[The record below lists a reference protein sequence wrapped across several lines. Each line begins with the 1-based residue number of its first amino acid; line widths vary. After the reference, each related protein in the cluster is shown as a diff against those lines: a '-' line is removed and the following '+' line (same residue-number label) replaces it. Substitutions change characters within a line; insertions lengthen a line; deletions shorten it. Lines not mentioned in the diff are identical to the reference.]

1 MKIGK
6 DEKIILLGVG
16 AVGLVYFGL
25 LNPLL
30 KFIGIKD
37 SEETTA
43 LNNTATA
50 VNSPW
55 LPNYWKTIPGAMI
68 LTRSAAEKMADTLYN
83 SFGWI
88 NDSEDQ
94 AKAVIRS
101 LKFKTQLSFLSQVF
115 TEKFGYDL
123 LSFLRGGNYPFDRL
137 SDADVNELNNFINKL
152 PVK

>member
-30 KFIGIKD
+30 KFIGVKD
-37 SEETTA
+37 SAETTA
-43 LNNTATA
+43 LNNTATD

-55 LPNYWKTIPGAMI
+55 LPGYWKTVPGAMI
-68 LTRSAAEKMADTLYN
+68 LTMSAAEKMATTLYD
-83 SFGWI
+83 SFGWF
-88 NDSEDQ
+88 NDNEDQ

-101 LKFKTQLSFLSQVF
+101 LKFKTQLSFLAQIF
-115 TEKFGYDL
+115 YQKYGLDL
-123 LSFLRGGNYPFDRL
+123 LSFLRGGMYPQDRL
-137 SDADVNELNNFINKL
+137 SDADVSELNTFINKL
-152 PVK
+152 PTK

>member
-6 DEKIILLGVG
+6 DEKIVLIGAAAIGVI
-16 AVGLVYFGL
+16 YFGL
-25 LNPLL
+25 LNPIL

-37 SEETTA
+37 SEETTV
-43 LNNTATA
+43 LNTTATN

-55 LPNYWKTIPGAMI
+55 LPNYWKSVPGAMI
-68 LTRSAAEKMADTLYN
+68 LTRASAKQMADTLYN
-83 SFGWI
+83 SFGWF

-115 TEKFGYDL
+115 TEIYGYDL
-123 LSFLRGGNYPFDRL
+123 LSFLRGGTYPLDRL
-137 SDADVNELNNFINKL
+137 SDADVNELNSFINKL
-152 PVK
+152 PLK